1 MTLDISCSVQ
11 RGQFDLE
18 VELELRA
25 GAVVAVLGPNGSGKS
40 TLLRAIAGLQP
51 ITSGMVALSG
61 KVLDDGSA
69 VFVRPRD
76 RAVGVVFQDYALFPH
91 LSVLEN
97 VAFGPRSRG
106 CSRAEARRIASDALD
121 QLNVADLAR
130 RRPAEVSGGQA
141 QRVALARALATSP
154 DVLLLDE
161 PMAALD
167 VETRDAVRAQLAAQ
181 LAAFEG
187 IAVLVTHDP
196 LDALLLADRVVVLES
211 GRVVQD
217 GTPADLAERPQSDY
231 VAALMGVTLVRGTAA
246 GTTLIIDADG
256 GVLHLAND
264 LGECPAMA
272 VIRPESVTLHRL
284 QPEGSARN
292 VWQGT
297 VRSLQPM
304 HDRVRVFIDG
314 RPPVIATVTPSALAE
329 LGLHAGAP
337 VWVSVKAV
345 EIRGYRRATTHHLAS
360 PHRHEG

>member
-1 MTLDISCSVQ
+1 MTLDISCSVE
-11 RGQFDLE
+11 RGQFALE
-18 VELELRA
+18 VGFELRA
-25 GAVVAVLGPNGSGKS
+25 GEVVAILGPNGSGKS

-51 ITSGMVALSG
+51 ITTGTVTLDGRM
-61 KVLDDGSA
+61 LDDGSA
-69 VFVRPRD
+69 VFVQPRD

-97 VAFGPRSRG
+97 VAFGPRARG
-106 CSRAEARRIASDALD
+106 LSRAEARRIAAGALGR
-121 QLNVADLAR
+121 LNVAELSR

-154 DVLLLDE
+154 EVLLLDE

-167 VETRDAVRAQLAAQ
+167 VETRDAVRAQLAVQ
-181 LAAFEG
+181 LTAFEG
-187 IAVLVTHDP
+187 ITVLVTHDP

-231 VAALMGVTLVRGTAA
+231 VAALMGVTLVRGSAA
-246 GTTLIIDADG
+246 GTTLRIDADG
-256 GVLHLAND
+256 GLLHLAD
-264 LGECPAMA
+264 DIGEGPAMA
-272 VIRPESVTLHRL
+272 VIRPESVTLHRH

-304 HDRVRVFIDG
+304 HDRVRVVIDG

-329 LGLHAGAP
+329 LRLLPGAS

-345 EIRGYRRATTHHLAS
+345 EIRGYVRASH
-360 PHRHEG
+360 

>member
-314 RPPVIATVTPSALAE
+314 RPPVISTVTPSALAE

-345 EIRGYRRATTHHLAS
+345 EIRGYRRANHSS
-360 PHRHEG
+360 PGLPPPT

>member
-40 TLLRAIAGLQP
+40 TMLRAIAGLQP
-51 ITSGMVALSG
+51 ITRGMVALSG

-121 QLNVADLAR
+121 QLNVAYLAR

-231 VAALMGVTLVRGTAA
+231 VAALMGVTLVRGTTS
-246 GTTLIIDADG
+246 GTTLVIDADG

-304 HDRVRVFIDG
+304 HDRVRVLIDG

-345 EIRGYRRATTHHLAS
+345 EIRGYLRAS
-360 PHRHEG
+360 N

>member
-1 MTLDISCSVQ
+1 MTLDISCIVE
-11 RGQFDLE
+11 RGQFALE
-18 VELELRA
+18 VALELQP

-51 ITSGMVALSG
+51 ITSGTVALDG
-61 KVLDDGSA
+61 RVLDDGSV
-69 VFVRPRD
+69 VFVQPRD
-76 RAVGVVFQDYALFPH
+76 REVGVVFQDYALFPH

-106 CSRAEARRIASDALD
+106 SSRSEAKRIAIGALD
-121 QLNVADLAR
+121 WLGVADLTH

-154 DVLLLDE
+154 EVLLLDE

-181 LAAFEG
+181 LAAFDG

-196 LDALLLADRVVVLES
+196 LDALLLAHRVVVLES

-231 VAALMGVTLVRGTAA
+231 VAALMGVTLVRGTAD
-246 GTTLIIDADG
+246 GTTLRIEADG
-256 GVLHLAND
+256 GLLHLAD
-264 LGECPAMA
+264 DVGDGPALA
-272 VIRPESVTLHRL
+272 VIRPESVTLHRH

-304 HDRVRVFIDG
+304 HDRVRVLIDG

-329 LGLHAGAP
+329 LGLLAGAP

-345 EIRGYRRATTHHLAS
+345 EVRGYRGPNR
-360 PHRHEG
+360 

>member
-345 EIRGYRRATTHHLAS
+345 EIRGYRRANHSS
-360 PHRHEG
+360 PGLPPPT

>member
-256 GVLHLAND
+256 GVLQLAND

-304 HDRVRVFIDG
+304 HDRVRVLIDG

-345 EIRGYRRATTHHLAS
+345 EIRGYRRANHSS
-360 PHRHEG
+360 PGLPPPT